1 MHILHNHAHMIACF
15 IFRSEWRNPASRSS
29 FAPGDS
35 GRAKSDYSSPCPPE
49 DRSGDAVTLFVCSS
63 CHLPLPEGASHCRRC
78 GPGSLALPSSE
89 LPPADAG
96 VLQEAGAT
104 RLARA
109 LGDQYRVMRLVGRG
123 GFAEVFEVTDLDLQ
137 RRLAVKVLRADLPW
151 GPGTLSRFK
160 QEARAIARLS
170 HPHTVPIHFVGEG
183 EGLVYYAM
191 PYVEGRTLS
200 ELLRVEGRFP
210 VSRALAVID
219 PILDALHHA
228 HEHGIVHRDV
238 KPDNIVIESGTGRP
252 LLVDFGIAKWLDG
265 PAHVTDSGF
274 IVGTP
279 LYMSPEQA
287 LGSKVDGRT
296 DLYGL
301 GAVLFQL
308 LTGAPP
314 FEGND
319 SQEIVG
325 RHLQEP
331 VPVAA
336 LSRDGIPPWLSR
348 IIVRCLAKNPDD
360 RYPTAL
366 VLRDALRAGRSGM
379 QVEIDVS
386 APPLDRVP
394 TGPFDEESPT
404 MALPAAR
411 PRRRRALWLA
421 AGLAVLA
428 ALGGTVA
435 AALANRPE
443 PTLVMEN
450 RLAEALALTLGDSG
464 YTIAPGDSLR
474 LPLTRGQPL
483 EADWA
488 VVQPSSLDGH
498 LLGRPVQGSIVAN
511 RARGEIREVVDA
523 ETNGDVWFVPV
534 VVNRTAAPLAVSI
547 VSRSDS
553 LPCDCPVAAGDS
565 VRLGYYPLDSST
577 VIRIDGA
584 PGMTVRLDSL
594 DERRNP
600 VTGSVVV
607 QVDSTLFA
615 QTPVR

>member
-1 MHILHNHAHMIACF
+1 
-15 IFRSEWRNPASRSS
+15 
-29 FAPGDS
+29 
-35 GRAKSDYSSPCPPE
+35 
-49 DRSGDAVTLFVCSS
+49 
-63 CHLPLPEGASHCRRC
+63 
-78 GPGSLALPSSE
+78 
-89 LPPADAG
+89 
-96 VLQEAGAT
+96 
-104 RLARA
+104 
-109 LGDQYRVMRLVGRG
+109 
-123 GFAEVFEVTDLDLQ
+123 
-137 RRLAVKVLRADLPW
+137 
-151 GPGTLSRFK
+151 
-160 QEARAIARLS
+160 
-170 HPHTVPIHFVGEG
+170 
-183 EGLVYYAM
+183 
-191 PYVEGRTLS
+191 
-200 ELLRVEGRFP
+200 
-210 VSRALAVID
+210 
-219 PILDALHHA
+219 
-228 HEHGIVHRDV
+228 
-238 KPDNIVIESGTGRP
+238 
-252 LLVDFGIAKWLDG
+252 
-265 PAHVTDSGF
+265 
-274 IVGTP
+274 
-279 LYMSPEQA
+279 
-287 LGSKVDGRT
+287 
-296 DLYGL
+296 
-301 GAVLFQL
+301 
-308 LTGAPP
+308 
-314 FEGND
+314 
-319 SQEIVG
+319 
-325 RHLQEP
+325 
-331 VPVAA
+331 
-336 LSRDGIPPWLSR
+336 
-348 IIVRCLAKNPDD
+348 
-360 RYPTAL
+360 
-366 VLRDALRAGRSGM
+366 
-379 QVEIDVS
+379 
-386 APPLDRVP
+386 
-394 TGPFDEESPT
+394 

>member
-1 MHILHNHAHMIACF
+1 M
-15 IFRSEWRNPASRSS
+15 
-29 FAPGDS
+29 
-35 GRAKSDYSSPCPPE
+35 
-49 DRSGDAVTLFVCSS
+49 TLFVCSS
-63 CHLPLPEGASHCRRC
+63 CLAPLPEGALHCPRC

-89 LPPADAG
+89 VPPADPR

-160 QEARAIARLS
+160 QEARAIAKLS
-170 HPHTVPIHFVGEG
+170 HPNTVPIHFVGEG

-200 ELLRVEGRFP
+200 ELLRVEGRFT

-219 PILDALHHA
+219 PILDALQHA
-228 HEHGIVHRDV
+228 HEHGLVHRDV
-238 KPDNIVIESGTGRP
+238 KPDNIVIEAGTGRP

-265 PAHVTDSGF
+265 PAHITDSGF
-274 IVGTP
+274 VVGTP

-287 LGSKVDGRT
+287 LGSRVDART

-331 VPVAA
+331 VPVAT
-336 LSRDGIPPWLSR
+336 LSRDGIPPWLSS
-348 IIVRCLAKNPDD
+348 IVVRCLAKNPDN
-360 RYPTAL
+360 RFPTARS
-366 VLRDALRAGRSGM
+366 LRDALRAERPVAV
-379 QVEIDVS
+379 VEVAQESRTGDT
-386 APPLDRVP
+386 APAL
-394 TGPFDEESPT
+394 PFDEESPT
-404 MALPAAR
+404 IALPAAR
-411 PRRRRALWLA
+411 PRRRRWLWLA
-421 AGLAVLA
+421 ASVALVA

-435 AALANRPE
+435 AALAARPE
-443 PTLVMEN
+443 PALVVEN
-450 RLAEALALTLGDSG
+450 RLGETIALTLGDSG
-464 YTIAPGDSLR
+464 YTVPSGDSVR
-474 LPLTRGQPL
+474 LTLDRGQPV
-483 EADWA
+483 EANWA
-488 VVQPSSLDGH
+488 VVQPSSLDGR
-498 LLGRPVQGSIVAN
+498 LLGRPVQGSVVVN

-523 ETNGDVWFVPV
+523 ETGGDVWFVPV
-534 VVNRTAAPLAVSI
+534 VVNRTDRPLGVSI
-547 VSRSDS
+547 LGQRDTFA
-553 LPCDCPVAAGDS
+553 CDCPVAAGDS
-565 VRLGYYPLDSST
+565 VRLGYYPLEPASVVQVENAAGLT
-577 VIRIDGA
+577 ARF
-584 PGMTVRLDSL
+584 DSL

-607 QVDSTLFA
+607 LVDSSLFADSAKVQGA

>member
-1 MHILHNHAHMIACF
+1 M
-15 IFRSEWRNPASRSS
+15 
-29 FAPGDS
+29 
-35 GRAKSDYSSPCPPE
+35 
-49 DRSGDAVTLFVCSS
+49 TLFVCSS
-63 CHLPLPEGASHCRRC
+63 CHLPLPEGASHCPRC

-89 LPPADAG
+89 LPPADPG

-210 VSRALAVID
+210 VSRAIAVID

-308 LTGAPP
+308 MTGAPP

-331 VPVAA
+331 VPVSA

-360 RYPTAL
+360 RYPNARAL
-366 VLRDALRAGRSGM
+366 SPCL
-379 QVEIDVS
+379 S
-386 APPLDRVP
+386 AFIFER
-394 TGPFDEESPT
+394 
-404 MALPAAR
+404 ALPSGVLGPRFFGSAA
-411 PRRRRALWLA
+411 
-421 AGLAVLA
+421 
-428 ALGGTVA
+428 
-435 AALANRPE
+435 
-443 PTLVMEN
+443 
-450 RLAEALALTLGDSG
+450 
-464 YTIAPGDSLR
+464 IA
-474 LPLTRGQPL
+474 
-483 EADWA
+483 
-488 VVQPSSLDGH
+488 
-498 LLGRPVQGSIVAN
+498 
-511 RARGEIREVVDA
+511 
-523 ETNGDVWFVPV
+523 
-534 VVNRTAAPLAVSI
+534 
-547 VSRSDS
+547 
-553 LPCDCPVAAGDS
+553 
-565 VRLGYYPLDSST
+565 
-577 VIRIDGA
+577 
-584 PGMTVRLDSL
+584 
-594 DERRNP
+594 
-600 VTGSVVV
+600 TGSVMASAP
-607 QVDSTLFA
+607 QADTREPEHSRSRKIFQKHDALGEE
-615 QTPVR
+615 

>member
-228 HEHGIVHRDV
+228 HKQGVGHRDV

-308 LTGAPP
+308 MTGAPP

-360 RYPTAL
+360 RYPNAL
-366 VLRDALRAGRSGM
+366 ALRDALRAGRSGM
-379 QVEIDVS
+379 QVESDVS
-386 APPLDRVP
+386 APPLGRVP
-394 TGPFDEESPT
+394 ATPFDEESPT

>member
-1 MHILHNHAHMIACF
+1 M
-15 IFRSEWRNPASRSS
+15 
-29 FAPGDS
+29 
-35 GRAKSDYSSPCPPE
+35 
-49 DRSGDAVTLFVCSS
+49 TLFVCSS
-63 CHLPLPEGASHCRRC
+63 CLAPLPEGALHCPRC
-78 GPGSLALPSSE
+78 GPGSLAVPATELPS
-89 LPPADAG
+89 ADPR
-96 VLQEAGAT
+96 VLEEVAAT

-160 QEARAIARLS
+160 QEARAIARLC
-170 HPHTVPIHFVGEG
+170 HPNTVPIHFVGEG

-200 ELLRVEGRFP
+200 ELLRADGRFT

-228 HEHGIVHRDV
+228 HENGIVHRDV

-265 PAHVTDSGF
+265 PAHITDSGF

-331 VPVAA
+331 VPVAT
-336 LSRDGIPPWLSR
+336 LSRDGIPPWLSS
-348 IIVRCLAKNPDD
+348 IVVRCLAKNADN
-360 RYPTAL
+360 RFPTAQA
-366 VLRDALRAGRSGM
+366 RQEALRAGRPVAVVDEQRSR
-379 QVEIDVS
+379 VARA
-386 APPLDRVP
+386 APAE
-394 TGPFDEESPT
+394 PFDEESPT

-411 PRRRRALWLA
+411 PRRRRALWVG
-421 AGLAVLA
+421 AGFVLLA

-435 AALANRPE
+435 AALAARPE
-443 PTLVMEN
+443 PFLVVEN
-450 RLAEALALTLGDSG
+450 RLDEAIALTLGDSG
-464 YTIAPGDSLR
+464 YTIPSGDSLR
-474 LPLTRGQPL
+474 LPLSRGQPV

-488 VVQPSSLDGH
+488 VVQPSALDGR
-498 LLGRPVQGSIVAN
+498 LLGRPVQGSVVAD

-523 ETNGDVWFVPV
+523 ETGGDVWFVPV
-534 VVNRTAAPLAVSI
+534 VVNRTDRPLGVTI
-547 VSRSDS
+547 LGQRDS
-553 LPCDCPVAAGDS
+553 VACDCPVAAGDS
-565 VRLGYYPLDSST
+565 VRLGYYPLESAS
-577 VIRIDGA
+577 VIQVETAAGITARF
-584 PGMTVRLDSL
+584 DSL

-600 VTGSVVV
+600 VTGSVLVL
-607 QVDSTLFA
+607 VDSSLIA
-615 QTPVR
+615 ESAKLH

>member
-1 MHILHNHAHMIACF
+1 
-15 IFRSEWRNPASRSS
+15 
-29 FAPGDS
+29 
-35 GRAKSDYSSPCPPE
+35 
-49 DRSGDAVTLFVCSS
+49 
-63 CHLPLPEGASHCRRC
+63 
-78 GPGSLALPSSE
+78 
-89 LPPADAG
+89 
-96 VLQEAGAT
+96 
-104 RLARA
+104 
-109 LGDQYRVMRLVGRG
+109 MRLVGRG

-160 QEARAIARLS
+160 QEARAIARLN

-200 ELLRVEGRFP
+200 ELLRGEGRFT
-210 VSRALAVID
+210 VSRALAIID

-228 HEHGIVHRDV
+228 HENGIVHRDV
-238 KPDNIVIESGTGRP
+238 KPDNIVIETGTKRP

-265 PAHVTDSGF
+265 PAHITDSGF

-296 DLYGL
+296 DVYGL

-331 VPVAA
+331 VPVDT
-336 LSRDGIPPWLSR
+336 LSRDGIPPWLST

-360 RYPTAL
+360 RFPTARA
-366 VLRDALRAGRSGM
+366 LRDALRGVRAGAEVAG
-379 QVEIDVS
+379 EAEDS
-386 APPLDRVP
+386 ATGAVP
-394 TGPFDEESPT
+394 AIPFNEDSPT
-404 MALPAAR
+404 VALPAVR
-411 PRRRRALWLA
+411 PARRRVLWIG
-421 AGLAVLA
+421 AGLLLVA

-435 AALANRPE
+435 AALAARPE
-443 PTLVMEN
+443 PMLVVEN
-450 RLAEALALTLGDSG
+450 RLAETIALTLGDSG
-464 YTIAPGDSLR
+464 YTIAPGDSVR
-474 LPLTRGQPL
+474 LALVRGQPV
-483 EADWA
+483 EANWA
-488 VVQPSSLDGH
+488 VVQPSKLDGR
-498 LLGRPVQGSIVAN
+498 LLGRAVQGTVVTD

-523 ETNGDVWFVPV
+523 ETGGDVWFVPV
-534 VVNRTAAPLAVSI
+534 VVNRTGGPLAVTLLSL
-547 VSRSDS
+547 RDS
-553 LPCDCPVAAGDS
+553 LPCDCPVPAGDS
-565 VRLGYYPLDSST
+565 VRLGYYPLEPSSAIQVANAEGIT
-577 VIRIDGA
+577 ARF
-584 PGMTVRLDSL
+584 DSL

-607 QVDSTLFA
+607 RVDSSSFVEA
-615 QTPVR
+615 VDARRAHAPIQ